1 MLNVIGH
8 MDRDL
13 AILFGPPEVSGCR
26 LRRQSSCGLPRCR
39 GPWRSPLERLEPFQA
54 QATTALGLGLA
65 PSKRGFISANS
76 SAAAARWQRS
86 SAQRQCVA
94 FKS

>member
-1 MLNVIGH
+1 MTCYRSYGSRPSDPVRATRGERLEATAPALLW
-8 MDRDL
+8 L
-13 AILFGPPEVSGCR
+13 ASRPWA
-26 LRRQSSCGLPRCR
+26 
-39 GPWRSPLERLEPFQA
+39 WRSPLERLEPFQA